1 MTSRAA
7 SGRAMARS
15 DRARCRPFPVRRE
28 LSAPVA
34 RALLSR
40 GCVSAIPAA
49 RFQRER
55 RRHRLVLPPAVR
67 RPEGLALVRPE
78 SLPHAG
84 PSWISVTAP
93 NGVVTG
99 RVQVHRDGQRLLI
112 GEVGETRPRRV
123 GDPGRGHCRRWHTY
137 SNLYWVGGLTCRLLR
152 STCANRA
159 GVSLGATCPR
169 ERTQCP
175 PAPAAGAAKSSGYGT
190 ALHRRNSNRRE
201 AKHE

>member
-1 MTSRAA
+1 MQTFPRPKGALGTGCQSAAFAWMRQCDSGGAVPARAA
-7 SGRAMARS
+7 AS
-15 DRARCRPFPVRRE
+15 
-28 LSAPVA
+28 SASP
-34 RALLSR
+34 
-40 GCVSAIPAA
+40 
-49 RFQRER
+49 
-55 RRHRLVLPPAVR
+55 PPAVR

-93 NGVVTG
+93 NGVVTR